1 MTEGMWEAGDWGPLE
16 RFVAEEYVVDTLWAF
31 EPGFRRG
38 TVIPAA
44 EQLGTL
50 PLPGDHPERCQFL
63 VAETLFGEMLALPRP
78 PHAAVFY
85 HVVIQDLCKTIQ
97 TFPKMM
103 AKMVGQMFTQM
114 ARMDVEARERL
125 ADWMAHHLSCFDL
138 AWPWRSWAHVA
149 DQPADHPQ
157 RAFCASVV
165 RRLQR
170 LCYHDRVKESLP
182 EELRALLPGK
192 PSLNPDYIHDALN
205 ASSGALNDLRAM
217 MRDKTSADKVME
229 WFETSG
235 KLQAL
240 GNETAARILTVAA
253 LQHGQKC
260 ITHHN
265 VLLGRYESAL
275 RALVA
280 PGAGDDDDRG
290 CAHAVVAAAA
300 GVWNGTH
307 PQMAVVAVSRLLEL
321 GVVTSDA
328 VARWAA
334 ASAASS
340 GPDASDR
347 CDRGVAWGTPDAF
360 DIARIAVDRLA
371 ADREARGWYVRNIKR
386 DIAVASQK
394 LAQASAKADDA
405 ERDGAMVVAARHKD
419 AKKRHLDRVTEL
431 EKQLDAAKAPFDDAE
446 AATSAAAAT
455 LATAMVTELAP
466 RMAAAAA
473 EALAPTPTE
482 AGKDAAPETRDARAL
497 SMCVALLRRFR
508 AELGAGGEAA
518 VAEAIRGAGV
528 SEDVAKVFGE
538 AVSGRGTVS
547 R

>member
-1 MTEGMWEAGDWGPLE
+1 
-16 RFVAEEYVVDTLWAF
+16 
-31 EPGFRRG
+31 
-38 TVIPAA
+38 
-44 EQLGTL
+44 
-50 PLPGDHPERCQFL
+50 
-63 VAETLFGEMLALPRP
+63 
-78 PHAAVFY
+78 
-85 HVVIQDLCKTIQ
+85 
-97 TFPKMM
+97 
-103 AKMVGQMFTQM
+103 
-114 ARMDVEARERL
+114 
-125 ADWMAHHLSCFDL
+125 
-138 AWPWRSWAHVA
+138 
-149 DQPADHPQ
+149 
-157 RAFCASVV
+157 
-165 RRLQR
+165 
-170 LCYHDRVKESLP
+170 
-182 EELRALLPGK
+182 
-192 PSLNPDYIHDALN
+192 
-205 ASSGALNDLRAM
+205 
-217 MRDKTSADKVME
+217 ME

-386 DIAVASQK
+386 DIAAASQK

-508 AELGAGGEAA
+508 AELGAGEAA

>member
-182 EELRALLPGK
+182 EELRASPREAQ
-192 PSLNPDYIHDALN
+192 PE
-205 ASSGALNDLRAM
+205 SGLHSRRAQ
-217 MRDKTSADKVME
+217 R
-229 WFETSG
+229 
-235 KLQAL
+235 
-240 GNETAARILTVAA
+240 
-253 LQHGQKC
+253 
-260 ITHHN
+260 
-265 VLLGRYESAL
+265 LLGRAQRS
-275 RALVA
+275 
-280 PGAGDDDDRG
+280 
-290 CAHAVVAAAA
+290 
-300 GVWNGTH
+300 
-307 PQMAVVAVSRLLEL
+307 SR
-321 GVVTSDA
+321 
-328 VARWAA
+328 
-334 ASAASS
+334 
-340 GPDASDR
+340 
-347 CDRGVAWGTPDAF
+347 
-360 DIARIAVDRLA
+360 
-371 ADREARGWYVRNIKR
+371 
-386 DIAVASQK
+386 
-394 LAQASAKADDA
+394 
-405 ERDGAMVVAARHKD
+405 H
-419 AKKRHLDRVTEL
+419 
-431 EKQLDAAKAPFDDAE
+431 
-446 AATSAAAAT
+446 
-455 LATAMVTELAP
+455 
-466 RMAAAAA
+466 
-473 EALAPTPTE
+473 
-482 AGKDAAPETRDARAL
+482 DARQD
-497 SMCVALLRRFR
+497 F
-508 AELGAGGEAA
+508 GG
-518 VAEAIRGAGV
+518 
-528 SEDVAKVFGE
+528 
-538 AVSGRGTVS
+538 
-547 R
+547 